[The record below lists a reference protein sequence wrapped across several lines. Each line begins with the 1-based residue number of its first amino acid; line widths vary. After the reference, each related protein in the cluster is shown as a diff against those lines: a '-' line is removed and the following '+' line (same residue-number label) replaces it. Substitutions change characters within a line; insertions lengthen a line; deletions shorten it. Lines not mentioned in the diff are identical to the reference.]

1 MVFYAIISLLS
12 IIRTMVI
19 YHRGTISS
27 LLYSSPIYLYTM
39 LSPLAFIGFSFIT
52 ISPLYCIIYCSP
64 LALLL
69 LILLLNRNMKICTKP
84 NIVFYVI
91 EILMVGVAVGYILV
105 DDLIRSYLL
114 IIFEFVCMIVVLMEC
129 ILVYKS
135 GVDLS
140 KIKVH
145 PEDVRDY

>member
-1 MVFYAIISLLS
+1 
-12 IIRTMVI
+12 
-19 YHRGTISS
+19 
-27 LLYSSPIYLYTM
+27 
-39 LSPLAFIGFSFIT
+39 
-52 ISPLYCIIYCSP
+52 
-64 LALLL
+64 
-69 LILLLNRNMKICTKP
+69 
-84 NIVFYVI
+84 
-91 EILMVGVAVGYILV
+91 MVGVAVGYILV